1 MKSLQRLTPTL
12 EQSILT
18 KMSKE
23 QSEIIVLSSTSKRFE
38 DYENEDKQKLAK
50 QLVNL
55 SYFVGIK
62 ESPSLETLKLL
73 VMFLCK
79 SFPTFSAEELE
90 NAFMKACAGEFGD
103 LDHYQN
109 FSPIYVGKLIKAY
122 EQQKMVAKQN
132 YMRLN
137 QKHEEE
143 LLDKQREA
151 KYNENPLRN
160 LFRVI
165 CSEYTD
171 FVNGKYVDASDIKKI
186 QIKVAIDIAKGKGMF
201 FDFVEKEIK
210 AEDYLTKYFLSL
222 PQDPKEA
229 IEKIKQDVR
238 NNGKNLVNRQG

>member
-12 EQSILT
+12 EQSVLN
-18 KMSKE
+18 KMSKAE
-23 QSEIIVLSSTSKRFE
+23 SEIVVLSNTSKRFE
-38 DYENEDKQKLAK
+38 DYENEDKQRLAK

-73 VMFLCK
+73 VVFLCK
-79 SFPTFSAEELE
+79 SFPLFSAEELE
-90 NAFMKACAGEFGD
+90 NSFMKACAGEFGD

-109 FSPIYVGKLIKAY
+109 FSPIYVGKVIKAY

-137 QKHEEE
+137 AKREEE
-143 LLDKQREA
+143 LREKEMEKQ
-151 KYNENPLRN
+151 YNENPLRN

-171 FVNGKYVDASDIKKI
+171 FVNGKYVEPSDIKKI
-186 QIKVAIDIAKGKGMF
+186 QMKFAIEIAQSKGMF
-201 FDFVEKEIK
+201 TDFVDKEID
-210 AEDYLTKYFLSL
+210 ADDYLTKYFLSL

-238 NNGKNLVNRQG
+238 NNGKNMVN

>member
-1 MKSLQRLTPTL
+1 MT
-12 EQSILT
+12 
-18 KMSKE
+18 KE
-23 QSEIIVLSSTSKRFE
+23 QSEMIILSNTAIRFE
-38 DYENEDKQKLAK
+38 DYTNEDKQKLAK

-73 VMFLCK
+73 VVFLCK

-90 NAFMKACAGEFGD
+90 SAFMKACAGEFGD

-137 QKHEEE
+137 AKHEEE
-143 LLDKQREA
+143 LRDRRRQEE
-151 KYNENPLRN
+151 YNQNPLRN

-171 FVNGKYVDASDIKKI
+171 FVNGKYIDASDIKKI
-186 QIKVAIDIAKGKGMF
+186 QIKVAIEIAKSKGMF
-201 FDFVEKEIK
+201 TDFVEKEIT
-210 AEDYLTKYFLSL
+210 ADDYLTKYFLSL

-229 IEKIKQDVR
+229 IEKIKNDVR
-238 NNGKNLVNRQG
+238 SNGKNMVNR

>member
-12 EQSILT
+12 EQSVLN
-18 KMSKE
+18 KMSKAE
-23 QSEIIVLSSTSKRFE
+23 SEIVVLSNTSKRFE
-38 DYENEDKQKLAK
+38 DYENEDKQRLAK

-73 VMFLCK
+73 VVFLCK
-79 SFPTFSAEELE
+79 SFPLFSAEELE

-109 FSPIYVGKLIKAY
+109 FSPIYVGKVIKAY

-137 QKHEEE
+137 AKREEE
-143 LLDKQREA
+143 LREKEMEKQ
-151 KYNENPLRN
+151 YNENPLRN

-171 FVNGKYVDASDIKKI
+171 FVNGKYVEPSDIKKI
-186 QIKVAIDIAKGKGMF
+186 QMKFAIEIAQSKGMF
-201 FDFVEKEIK
+201 TDFVDKEID
-210 AEDYLTKYFLSL
+210 ADDYLTKYFLSL

-238 NNGKNLVNRQG
+238 NNGKNMVN

>member
-38 DYENEDKQKLAK
+38 YYENEDKQKLAK

-62 ESPSLETLKLL
+62 ESPSIETLKLL

-143 LLDKQREA
+143 LRDKQREA
-151 KYNENPLRN
+151 QYNENPLRN

-201 FDFVEKEIK
+201 SDFVEKEIK
-210 AEDYLTKYFLSL
+210 AKDYLTKYFLSL

>member
-12 EQSILT
+12 EQSVLN
-18 KMSKE
+18 KMSKAE
-23 QSEIIVLSSTSKRFE
+23 SEIVVLSNTSKRFE
-38 DYENEDKQKLAK
+38 DYENEDKQRLAK

-73 VMFLCK
+73 VVFLCK
-79 SFPTFSAEELE
+79 SFPLFSAEELE

-109 FSPIYVGKLIKAY
+109 FSPIYVGKVIKAY

-137 QKHEEE
+137 AKREEE
-143 LLDKQREA
+143 LREKEMEKQ
-151 KYNENPLRN
+151 YNENPLRN

-171 FVNGKYVDASDIKKI
+171 FVNGKYVEPSDIKKI
-186 QIKVAIDIAKGKGMF
+186 QIKFAIEIAQSKGMF
-201 FDFVEKEIK
+201 TDFVDKEID
-210 AEDYLTKYFLSL
+210 ADDYLTKYFLSL

-238 NNGKNLVNRQG
+238 NNGKNMVN

>member
-12 EQSILT
+12 EQSILN
-18 KMSKE
+18 KMTKE
-23 QSEIIVLSSTSKRFE
+23 QSEIIVLSNTVLRFE
-38 DYENEDKQKLAK
+38 DYTNEDKQRLAK
-50 QLVNL
+50 QMVNL

-73 VMFLCK
+73 VVFLCK

-109 FSPIYVGKLIKAY
+109 FSPIYVGKVIKAY

-137 QKHEEE
+137 VKHEEE
-143 LLDKQREA
+143 LRDKQRQEE
-151 KYNENPLRN
+151 YNANPLRN

-171 FVNGKYVDASDIKKI
+171 FVNGKYVGASDIKKI
-186 QIKVAIDIAKGKGMF
+186 QIKVAIDIAKSKGMF
-201 FDFVEKEIK
+201 TDFVEKEIS
-210 AEDYLTKYFLSL
+210 ADDYLTKYFLSL
-222 PQDPKEA
+222 PQDPKQA
-229 IEKIKQDVR
+229 IEKIKNDVR
-238 NNGKNLVNRQG
+238 SNGKNMVSR

>member
-1 MKSLQRLTPTL
+1 
-12 EQSILT
+12 
-18 KMSKE
+18 MSKE

-38 DYENEDKQKLAK
+38 DYGNEDKQKLAK

-62 ESPSLETLKLL
+62 ESPSIETLKLL
-73 VMFLCK
+73 VIFLCK
-79 SFPTFSAEELE
+79 SFPTFSGEELE

-143 LLDKQREA
+143 LRDKQREA
-151 KYNENPLRN
+151 QYNENPLRN

-201 FDFVEKEIK
+201 SDFVEKEIK

-238 NNGKNLVNRQG
+238 NNGKNLVNRQS

>member
-1 MKSLQRLTPTL
+1 
-12 EQSILT
+12 
-18 KMSKE
+18 MSKE

-62 ESPSLETLKLL
+62 ESPSIETLKLL
-73 VMFLCK
+73 VLFLCK

-143 LLDKQREA
+143 LRDKQREA
-151 KYNENPLRN
+151 QYNENPLRN
-160 LFRVI
+160 LFHTI
-165 CSEYTD
+165 CSEYVD
-171 FVNGKYVDASDIKKI
+171 FLNGKYVGASDIKKI
-186 QIKVAIDIAKGKGMF
+186 QIKFAIDIAKGKGMF
-201 FDFVEKEIK
+201 LDFVEKEITP
-210 AEDYLTKYFLSL
+210 EDYLTKYFLSL
-222 PQDPKEA
+222 PQDPKQA
-229 IEKIKQDVR
+229 IEKIKQYVR
-238 NNGKNLVNRQG
+238 SHGKNLVNRQG

>member
-1 MKSLQRLTPTL
+1 
-12 EQSILT
+12 
-18 KMSKE
+18 
-23 QSEIIVLSSTSKRFE
+23 
-38 DYENEDKQKLAK
+38 
-50 QLVNL
+50 
-55 SYFVGIK
+55 
-62 ESPSLETLKLL
+62 
-73 VMFLCK
+73 
-79 SFPTFSAEELE
+79 
-90 NAFMKACAGEFGD
+90 
-103 LDHYQN
+103 
-109 FSPIYVGKLIKAY
+109 
-122 EQQKMVAKQN
+122 
-132 YMRLN
+132 MRLN

>member
-1 MKSLQRLTPTL
+1 MKNLQRLSPTL
-12 EQSILT
+12 EKLVLN

-62 ESPSLETLKLL
+62 ESPSIETLKLL
-73 VMFLCK
+73 VLFLCK

-90 NAFMKACAGEFGD
+90 NAFMKACAGEFGE

-109 FSPIYVGKLIKAY
+109 FSPIYVGKVIKAY
-122 EQQKMVAKQN
+122 EQQKMVARQN

-137 QKHEEE
+137 AKHEEE
-143 LLDKQREA
+143 LRDEKRRAE
-151 KYNENPLRN
+151 YNENPLRN
-160 LFRVI
+160 LFRTI

-171 FVNGKYVDASDIKKI
+171 FVNGKYVGASDIKKI
-186 QIKVAIDIAKGKGMF
+186 QMKFAIDIAKSKGMF
-201 FDFVEKEIK
+201 TDFVEKEIS

-238 NNGKNLVNRQG
+238 SNGKNMVSR

>member
-1 MKSLQRLTPTL
+1 LQIHTPKL

-18 KMSKE
+18 KMTKE
-23 QSEIIVLSSTSKRFE
+23 QSEIIVLSNTSKRFE
-38 DYENEDKQKLAK
+38 DYDNEDKQKLAK

-55 SYFVGIK
+55 TYFVGIK
-62 ESPSLETLKLL
+62 ESPSVETLKLL
-73 VMFLCK
+73 VLFLCK

-90 NAFMKACAGEFGD
+90 SGFMKACAGEFGD

-109 FSPIYVGKLIKAY
+109 FSPIYVGKVIKAY
-122 EQQKMVAKQN
+122 EQHKMIAKQN

-137 QKHEEE
+137 AKHEEE
-143 LLDKQREA
+143 LRDKQRQE

-171 FVNGKYVDASDIKKI
+171 FVNGKYIEPTDIKRI
-186 QIKVAIDIAKGKGMF
+186 QIKFAMDIAKGKGMF
-201 FDFVEKEIK
+201 SDFVEKEMS
-210 AEDYLTKYFLSL
+210 ADDYFAKYFLSL

-229 IEKIKQDVR
+229 IEKIKNDVR
-238 NNGKNLVNRQG
+238 SNGKNMVSRQS

>member
-12 EQSILT
+12 EQSVLN
-18 KMSKE
+18 KMSKAE
-23 QSEIIVLSSTSKRFE
+23 SEIVVLSNTSKRFE
-38 DYENEDKQKLAK
+38 DYENEDKQRLAK

-73 VMFLCK
+73 VVFLCK
-79 SFPTFSAEELE
+79 SFPLFSAEELE

-109 FSPIYVGKLIKAY
+109 FSPIYVGKVIKFY
-122 EQQKMVAKQN
+122 EQHKMVAKQN

-137 QKHEEE
+137 AKREEE
-143 LLDKQREA
+143 LREKEMEKQ
-151 KYNENPLRN
+151 YNENPLRN

-171 FVNGKYVDASDIKKI
+171 FVNGKYVEPSDIKKI
-186 QIKVAIDIAKGKGMF
+186 QMKFAIEIAQSKGMF
-201 FDFVEKEIK
+201 TDFVDKEID
-210 AEDYLTKYFLSL
+210 ADDYLTKYFLSL

-238 NNGKNLVNRQG
+238 NNGKNMVN

>member
-12 EQSILT
+12 EQSVLN
-18 KMSKE
+18 KMSKAE
-23 QSEIIVLSSTSKRFE
+23 SEIVVLSNTSKRFE
-38 DYENEDKQKLAK
+38 DYENEDKQRLAK

-73 VMFLCK
+73 VVFLCK
-79 SFPTFSAEELE
+79 SFPLFSAEELE

-109 FSPIYVGKLIKAY
+109 FSPIYVGKVIKFY
-122 EQQKMVAKQN
+122 EQHKMVAKQN

-137 QKHEEE
+137 SKREEE
-143 LLDKQREA
+143 LREKEMEKQ
-151 KYNENPLRN
+151 YNENPLRN

-171 FVNGKYVDASDIKKI
+171 FVNGKYVEPSDIKKI
-186 QIKVAIDIAKGKGMF
+186 QMKFAIEIAQSKGMF
-201 FDFVEKEIK
+201 TDFVDKEID
-210 AEDYLTKYFLSL
+210 ADDYLTKYFLSL

-238 NNGKNLVNRQG
+238 NNGKNMVN